1 MMIEPV
7 MAILRERF
15 SGVRAAEHV
24 AELVQ
29 HHRIQASPG
38 FRAAAHYCLEQLKG
52 AGIDAELLSFRASE
66 EVSYWSLPLF
76 SEWKARAAALDLIS
90 PAEAARSLADFS
102 RNKISLI
109 QHSAPAGAEA
119 DIVVLEDGEKE
130 EDYQDLD
137 VSGKVV
143 VTKGDLDIVRH
154 LAVEERGAIGII
166 FDGMRETPPVR
177 GRFDLPN
184 ARQYT
189 SFWWQAGVKKCFGF
203 VIPPAVGVWLRD
215 LTRGRRERGETP
227 PRVSAHVDT
236 DFVDGEMEVVSAL
249 LPGERQDE
257 IVIIAHL
264 CHPQPSANDNAS
276 GAAVAL
282 EGALTLGWLIREG
295 VLPKPQRSIRLLLV
309 PEIRGT
315 CAYFA
320 TDPERASRML
330 VGLNLDMVGQD
341 QSKCG
346 SSFIIERPPDASASY
361 APDLL
366 EFIRERLDRAPA
378 FSGEPELPLYR
389 EASTRFSG
397 GSDHAILS
405 DPLVGVPTPMII
417 QWPDR
422 FYHTDQDTIDKVDP
436 EALRR
441 VGVLSGTYAYFLAQ
455 AGEEEVR
462 WMALEY
468 VARHKRRLLEFLQ
481 ESLSRAFTS
490 GEASASLISFLERKV
505 DYLSDRGQAA
515 LETLRRLEEVEIDG
529 YAEEMREFAVAERRK
544 ARYVL
549 AGLAPQERED
559 EERAPALPEERDWIL
574 ERKTPG
580 PVSVT
585 RDFGR
590 LSPEE
595 RRIWLK
601 LSRDYKG
608 KTMTLRSLLL
618 FWADGRRRLSEIVE
632 LIEMETGW
640 RAAEFI
646 GTYAELLGG
655 LGQVD
660 LRRPEAEESGG
671 E

>member
-7 MAILRERF
+7 MAILKERF
-15 SGVRAAEHV
+15 SGVRAVEHV
-24 AELVQ
+24 AELVR

-38 FRAAAHYCLEQLKG
+38 FRAAAHYCFEQLKE
-52 AGIDAELLSFRASE
+52 AEIEAELLSFRASE

-76 SEWKARAAALDLIS
+76 SEWKARGATLDLIS
-90 PAEAARSLADFS
+90 PGDAARSLADFS
-102 RNKISLI
+102 KNKISLI
-109 QHSAPAGAEA
+109 QHSAPAEAEA

-137 VSGKVV
+137 VSGKVI
-143 VTKGDLDIVRH
+143 VTRGDLDIVRH
-154 LAVEERGAIGII
+154 RAVEERGAIGII

-189 SFWWQAGVKKCFGF
+189 SFWWQAGLKKCFGF

-215 LTRGRRERGETP
+215 LTRERRERGENL
-227 PRVSAHVDT
+227 PRVRAHVDT
-236 DFVDGEMEVVSAL
+236 EFVDGHMEVVSGL
-249 LPGERQDE
+249 VSGETQDE

-276 GAAVAL
+276 GAAAAL
-282 EGALTLGWLIREG
+282 EGALTLSRLIREG
-295 VLPKPQRSIRLLLV
+295 VLAKPHRSIRFLLV

-320 TDPERASRML
+320 SDRERASRML

-361 APDLL
+361 AADVL

-405 DPLVGVPTPMII
+405 DPLVGVPSPMII

-441 VGVLSGTYAYFLAQ
+441 VGVLSGTYAYFLAR

-462 WMALEY
+462 WLALEY
-468 VARHKRRLLEFLQ
+468 VARHKRRLLKLLQ
-481 ESLSRAFTS
+481 DFLSRAFTA
-490 GEASASLISFLERKV
+490 GESNASLISFLERKV
-505 DYLSDRGQAA
+505 DYLNDRGQAA
-515 LETLRRLEEVEIDG
+515 LETLRRLEEIDVDA

-549 AGLAPQERED
+549 ASLAPQEEDD
-559 EERAPALPEERDWIL
+559 EESGPALPEERDWIL

-580 PVSVT
+580 PVTVT
-585 RDFGR
+585 RNFGR

-595 RRIWLK
+595 RRIWQE

-618 FWADGRRRLSEIVE
+618 FWADGRRRLSEIVD

-640 RAAEFI
+640 RSPEFI
-646 GTYAELLGG
+646 ATYAELLGSLG
-655 LGQVD
+655 LVD
-660 LRRPEAEESGG
+660 LRR
-671 E
+671 